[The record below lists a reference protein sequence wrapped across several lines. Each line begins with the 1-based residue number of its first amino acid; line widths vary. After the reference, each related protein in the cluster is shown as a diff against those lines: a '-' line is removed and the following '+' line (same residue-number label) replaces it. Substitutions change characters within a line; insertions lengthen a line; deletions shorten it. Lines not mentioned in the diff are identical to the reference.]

1 MKSPFPMIY
10 NLAKYA
16 GYSEFTYIF
25 TTALNKNI
33 WIKIQLFAI
42 CFWCGLLEEGYLIK
56 NSVSTEMFDSVG
68 YLLKSILDRRVGGG
82 AAKSMFDLRTHS
94 LQEDATLHCLVN
106 LHLGWQHGVAICG
119 LVYILYRSIWLEL
132 FICFWCILN
141 ILIS

>member
-1 MKSPFPMIY
+1 MWAIRRR
-10 NLAKYA
+10 
-16 GYSEFTYIF
+16 IF
-25 TTALNKNI
+25 H
-33 WIKIQLFAI
+33 
-42 CFWCGLLEEGYLIK
+42 K

-68 YLLKSILDRRVGGG
+68 YILKSILDRCVGGG

-132 FICFWCILN
+132 FICFLMYSKYFDLLAKTIIMLQP
-141 ILIS
+141 